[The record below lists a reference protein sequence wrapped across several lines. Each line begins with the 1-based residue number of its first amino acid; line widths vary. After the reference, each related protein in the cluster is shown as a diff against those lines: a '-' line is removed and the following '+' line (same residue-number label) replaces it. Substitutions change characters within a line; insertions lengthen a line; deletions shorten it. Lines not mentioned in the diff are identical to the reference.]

1 MKFVSNNKWC
11 GREPKGANDSQT
23 ILHATRNWLLL
34 QNYLQLKQ
42 RLEQSKFEFCDKQ
55 SSA

>member
-11 GREPKGANDSQT
+11 GKEPKGANDSQT